1 MIAKYMALSLLDD
14 LRHGDPQA
22 RRQLPGGLRLTG
34 PAPNDG
40 ADVLPGNAAA
50 CRKGCPGHAPLRKH

>member
-1 MIAKYMALSLLDD
+1 MIAKYMALPLLDD
-14 LRHGDPQA
+14 LRHGHAQA
-22 RRQLPGGLRLTG
+22 RRQLCRRQRIARPPSDYR
-34 PAPNDG
+34 